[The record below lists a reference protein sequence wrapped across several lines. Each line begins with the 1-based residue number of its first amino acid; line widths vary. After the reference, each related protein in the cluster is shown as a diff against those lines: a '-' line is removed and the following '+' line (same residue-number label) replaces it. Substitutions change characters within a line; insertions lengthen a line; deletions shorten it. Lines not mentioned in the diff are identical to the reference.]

1 MLLLTY
7 ILCGRWTTSYAV
19 SPNNAYVLLVTQSNG
34 PFSPFIIPVY
44 KQKEQG
50 QKQSVPG
57 PTAPKKTRMVFTD
70 AQRRTLRAIFKETP
84 RPSKE
89 MQAAI
94 AQQLGLEISTVA
106 NFFMNARRRS
116 RDKWQD
122 ENGQN
127 YHGSADQDNNS
138 CSDTDWLSPTP
149 PPIHQLLTHAPCE
162 FWLDSLKNGARR
174 IANRSAVLPCDSVQ
188 RPTRDKRR
196 ETHRHNVFKYD
207 KLSIIF

>member
-1 MLLLTY
+1 MG
-7 ILCGRWTTSYAV
+7 C
-19 SPNNAYVLLVTQSNG
+19 
-34 PFSPFIIPVY
+34 FSSFIIPVY

-50 QKQSVPG
+50 QRQSTPG

-70 AQRRTLRAIFKETP
+70 AQRRTLRAIFKENA

-89 MQAAI
+89 MQSAI

-127 YHGSADQDNNS
+127 YHGSAEQDTNS
-138 CSDTDWLSPTP
+138 ASDTDTV
-149 PPIHQLLTHAPCE
+149 E
-162 FWLDSLKNGARR
+162 
-174 IANRSAVLPCDSVQ
+174 
-188 RPTRDKRR
+188 
-196 ETHRHNVFKYD
+196 
-207 KLSIIF
+207 